1 MIKLFEKH
9 EDEKYI
15 IIKILFIKITLKKKL
30 TKSDLYDFEN
40 RFNDKIEKIR
50 YNNYLLNM
58 STNINYNTFL
68 KYKNINYGKE
78 VFLIATGPTLNKYI
92 PIKDYDYFSIKEL
105 VSKYFKIQKIYNQNS
120 ETANTKRQIIETT
133 ENNYKEAECFIIMA
147 IKE

>member
-58 STNINYNTFL
+58 SENINYNTFL
-68 KYKNINYGKE
+68 KYKNINMEKKS
-78 VFLIATGPTLNKYI
+78 F
-92 PIKDYDYFSIKEL
+92 
-105 VSKYFKIQKIYNQNS
+105 
-120 ETANTKRQIIETT
+120 
-133 ENNYKEAECFIIMA
+133 
-147 IKE
+147 